1 MLTIIRISYI
11 IAIVQREVK
20 RNMSDNNN
28 YYTLI
33 DKEEYEKY
41 KKLKKFILEASDKI
55 DFVRMLFIFIDLL
68 DNDLYDYNELLTEIR
83 MTVTDLYNYSLDCS
97 NMLNDYLKQDN

>member
-1 MLTIIRISYI
+1 
-11 IAIVQREVK
+11 
-20 RNMSDNNN
+20 MSDNNN

-41 KKLKKFILEASDKI
+41 KKLKKFRLEASDKI
-55 DFVRMLFIFIDLL
+55 DFVRMLSLRLFIFIDLL

-83 MTVTDLYNYSLDCS
+83 MTVADLYNYSLDCS